1 MTEFLETHGS
11 EVSNL
16 LLEEWNMDEALK
28 DAREEGRDEGRK
40 QGREEA
46 KQELI
51 RALNGVLIP
60 EVIAEKFGLP
70 VNYVLDVLGDM
81 KP

>member
-28 DAREEGRDEGRK
+28 DAREEGREEGRV
-40 QGREEA
+40 EA

-70 VNYVLDVLGDM
+70 INYVLGDM

>member
-28 DAREEGRDEGRK
+28 DAREEGR
-40 QGREEA
+40 EEA

-51 RALNGVLIP
+51 RALNGVLTP

>member
-16 LLEEWNMDEALK
+16 LLEEWTMDEALK
-28 DAREEGRDEGRK
+28 DAREEGREEGRV
-40 QGREEA
+40 EA

-51 RALNGVLIP
+51 RALNGVLTP
-60 EVIAEKFGLP
+60 EVIAEKFEP
-70 VNYVLDVLGDM
+70 VKKSL
-81 KP
+81 

>member
-28 DAREEGRDEGRK
+28 DAREEGRA
-40 QGREEA
+40 EA

-51 RALNGVLIP
+51 RALNGVLTP

>member
-1 MTEFLETHGS
+1 M
-11 EVSNL
+11 

-28 DAREEGRDEGRK
+28 DAREEGREEGRV
-40 QGREEA
+40 EA

-51 RALNGVLIP
+51 RALNGVLTP

>member
-1 MTEFLETHGS
+1 M
-11 EVSNL
+11 

-28 DAREEGRDEGRK
+28 DAREEGR
-40 QGREEA
+40 EEA

-51 RALNGVLIP
+51 RALNGVLTP
-60 EVIAEKFGLP
+60 EIIAEKFGLP

-81 KP
+81 EP

>member
-1 MTEFLETHGS
+1 MTEFFETHGS

-28 DAREEGRDEGRK
+28 DAREEGRV
-40 QGREEA
+40 EA

>member
-28 DAREEGRDEGRK
+28 DAREEGREE
-40 QGREEA
+40 GREEA

-51 RALNGVLIP
+51 RALNGVLTP

>member
-1 MTEFLETHGS
+1 M
-11 EVSNL
+11 

-28 DAREEGRDEGRK
+28 DAREEGREEGRV
-40 QGREEA
+40 EA

-70 VNYVLDVLGDM
+70 VYWMYLVT
-81 KP
+81 

>member
-1 MTEFLETHGS
+1 M
-11 EVSNL
+11 

-28 DAREEGRDEGRK
+28 DAREEGREE
-40 QGREEA
+40 GREEA

-51 RALNGVLIP
+51 RALNGVLTP

>member
-28 DAREEGRDEGRK
+28 DAREEGRV
-40 QGREEA
+40 EA

-51 RALNGVLIP
+51 RALNGVLTP

-81 KP
+81 EP

>member
-28 DAREEGRDEGRK
+28 DAREEGREEGRV
-40 QGREEA
+40 EA

-51 RALNGVLIP
+51 RALNGVLTP

-70 VNYVLDVLGDM
+70 VNYVLDVLADM

>member
-1 MTEFLETHGS
+1 M
-11 EVSNL
+11 SNL

-28 DAREEGRDEGRK
+28 DAREEGREE
-40 QGREEA
+40 GREEA

-51 RALNGVLIP
+51 RALNGVLTP

>member
-28 DAREEGRDEGRK
+28 DAREEGREEGRV
-40 QGREEA
+40 EA

-51 RALNGVLIP
+51 RALNGVLTP

>member
-28 DAREEGRDEGRK
+28 DAREKGREE
-40 QGREEA
+40 GREEA

-51 RALNGVLIP
+51 RALNGVLTP

>member
-1 MTEFLETHGS
+1 MTEFLETRGS

-28 DAREEGRDEGRK
+28 DAREEGRV
-40 QGREEA
+40 EA

-51 RALNGVLIP
+51 RALNGVLTP

>member
-1 MTEFLETHGS
+1 M
-11 EVSNL
+11 

-28 DAREEGRDEGRK
+28 DAREEGRV
-40 QGREEA
+40 EA

-70 VNYVLDVLGDM
+70 INYVLGDM

>member
-1 MTEFLETHGS
+1 M
-11 EVSNL
+11 

-28 DAREEGRDEGRK
+28 DAREEGRV
-40 QGREEA
+40 EA

>member
-1 MTEFLETHGS
+1 M
-11 EVSNL
+11 

-28 DAREEGRDEGRK
+28 DAREEGREEGRV
-40 QGREEA
+40 EA

-51 RALNGVLIP
+51 RALNGVLTP

-81 KP
+81 KT

>member
-1 MTEFLETHGS
+1 MTEFLETHGC

-28 DAREEGRDEGRK
+28 GAREEGRV
-40 QGREEA
+40 EA

-70 VNYVLDVLGDM
+70 INYVLGDM

>member
-28 DAREEGRDEGRK
+28 DAREEGREEGRV
-40 QGREEA
+40 EA

>member
-1 MTEFLETHGS
+1 MGPRPHPDWASCKHWMEQDGPSLPSGP
-11 EVSNL
+11 
-16 LLEEWNMDEALK
+16 
-28 DAREEGRDEGRK
+28 EGQDKGR
-40 QGREEA
+40 GREEA

-51 RALNGVLIP
+51 RALNGVLTP

>member
-1 MTEFLETHGS
+1 M
-11 EVSNL
+11 

-28 DAREEGRDEGRK
+28 DAREE
-40 QGREEA
+40 A

-51 RALNGVLIP
+51 RALNGVLTP

>member
-28 DAREEGRDEGRK
+28 DAREEGREEGRV
-40 QGREEA
+40 EA

-51 RALNGVLIP
+51 RDLNGVLTP
-60 EVIAEKFGLP
+60 KVIAEKFGLP

>member
-28 DAREEGRDEGRK
+28 GAREEGRV
-40 QGREEA
+40 EA

-51 RALNGVLIP
+51 RALNGVLTL

>member
-28 DAREEGRDEGRK
+28 DAREEGRV
-40 QGREEA
+40 EA

>member
-28 DAREEGRDEGRK
+28 DAREEGRV
-40 QGREEA
+40 EA

-70 VNYVLDVLGDM
+70 INYVLGDM